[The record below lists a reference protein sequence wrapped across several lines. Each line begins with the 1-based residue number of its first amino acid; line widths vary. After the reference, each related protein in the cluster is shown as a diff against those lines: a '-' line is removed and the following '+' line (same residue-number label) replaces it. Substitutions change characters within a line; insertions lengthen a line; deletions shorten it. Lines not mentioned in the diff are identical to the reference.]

1 MRHQSRLNRRVVSGA
16 KGALLL
22 VGTVLCWGCA
32 TSGHG
37 EPVYSAPADAIDAF
51 AIGAARPPSVKTLY
65 RLGKLLAAQG
75 RMVESSA
82 SFRACIARYPRFM
95 PAYCQLA
102 GLSVRHRQFDTA
114 IETLQRGLNVAPDD
128 PVLRNDLGMCLLLRG
143 QPEAALNEFA
153 KAAAIVPNDPRYRAN
168 VALATGVLG
177 RYDEAF
183 KLYCEL
189 LGNGGAHFNLGVICQ
204 ARGDVERAALEF
216 AKANSAGTTAGE
228 KAGDELRLVRERPQ
242 DQDPGASDVPDPL
255 KDGTGEIFSEI
266 RTRTGAGL

>member
-1 MRHQSRLNRRVVSGA
+1 MTVRHQTRLNRWVVSGGR
-16 KGALLL
+16 GALLL

-37 EPVYSAPADAIDAF
+37 EPVYSVPADANDAF
-51 AIGAARPPSVKTLY
+51 AIGADRPPTANTLY

-75 RMVESSA
+75 RMEESSA
-82 SFRACIARYPRFM
+82 SLRACIQRHPGFM
-95 PAYCQLA
+95 PAYCLLA
-102 GLSVRHRQFDTA
+102 ELSVRHRQFDTA

-143 QPEAALNEFA
+143 QPEAALDEFA
-153 KAAAIVPNDPRYRAN
+153 KAAAISPNDGRYRAN
-168 VALATGVLG
+168 VALATGMLG

-216 AKANSAGTTAGE
+216 GKASSAGATADE
-228 KAGDELRLVRERPQ
+228 NAGDELRLVREKPQ
-242 DQDPGASDVPDPL
+242 DQDPGAPDVPDPL
-255 KDGTGEIFSEI
+255 
-266 RTRTGAGL
+266 